1 MARWTETHADMVH
14 MATIQKEFPI
24 FGIVSVALKNGS
36 TIEGVI
42 RRVNFGNNAG
52 RGGWRYYGEYEL
64 ETIEGNRWVIDILD
78 IDSAHDVWQS
88 RHTAYQAAGLITI
101 LGGV

>member
-1 MARWTETHADMVH
+1 MARWTETHADLVRI
-14 MATIQKEFPI
+14 ASAPKEIPVA
-24 FGIVSVALKNGS
+24 GIVSIRLSDGS

-64 ETIEGNRWVIDILD
+64 ESIDGSRWVVDVLD
-78 IDSAHDVWQS
+78 IELAHNVWES
-88 RHTAYQAAGLITI
+88 RHADYEAAGRITI
-101 LGGV
+101 IR